1 MDYTVRRLAERF
13 TSVNMKTTSKAAED
27 VFEMEN
33 EMFNVSGVTEETES
47 GEEAASK

>member
-33 EMFNVSGVTEETES
+33 EMFNELEETDTSED
-47 GEEAASK
+47 AVCK